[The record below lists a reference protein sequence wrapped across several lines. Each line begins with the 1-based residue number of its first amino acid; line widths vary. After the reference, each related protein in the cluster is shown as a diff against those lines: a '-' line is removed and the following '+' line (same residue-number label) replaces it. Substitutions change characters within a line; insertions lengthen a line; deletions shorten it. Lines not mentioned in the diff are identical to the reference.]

1 MVNILLNLFNSLEE
15 SRKGTL
21 RGLIAFSFL
30 LLFNLIY
37 LYLISTDRS
46 SFYKTKSYIYIT
58 IAYAISLI
66 LVAAAIASQVP
77 KISNTPSTDP
87 LPTTQVVTYGLFAG
101 LIIYGLLNI
110 NMYMTVKGWSAAVAL
125 RYTAFGIVSVTLSS
139 LFTYYCSNSANLY

>member
-30 LLFNLIY
+30 LLFNFIY
-37 LYLISTDRS
+37 LYLISTDRP
-46 SFYKTKSYIYIT
+46 SFHKTKSSIYI
-58 IAYAISLI
+58 ILAYAISLI

-77 KISNTPSTDP
+77 YSSNTPTEP
-87 LPTTQVVTYGLFAG
+87 VPTTQVVTYGLFAG
-101 LIIYGLLNI
+101 LIVYGLLNI
-110 NMYMTVKGWSAAVAL
+110 NMYMTVKGWSAAIAL